1 MKVLLTLL
9 LLICAPAWAAQY
21 KCVIDNK
28 TEYRDSPC
36 PPGTEKP
43 MQDKP
48 QMDSNPAKRDEAL
61 KRLEA
66 EKQRAQTLERAR
78 LEKRQQ
84 NRKKPVT
91 PWLAKKSRKQLRKK
105 VLKSPRK
112 KALNKAQLVVLINRK
127 DQKLNRCRRRK
138 NESFQSFSSGYALH
152 DKRFGSIAWL

>member
-9 LLICAPAWAAQY
+9 LLFCAPAWAAQY
-21 KCVIDNK
+21 KCVIGNT

-66 EKQRAQTLERAR
+66 DKQRAQTLERAR
-78 LEKRQQ
+78 LEKQAADQ
-84 NRKKPVT
+84 KKASDAEASKKEQEAAQKKGSEVT
-91 PWLAKKSRKQLRKK
+91 PEEGAKQGAAGRTYQQERS
-105 VLKSPRK
+105 
-112 KALNKAQLVVLINRK
+112 KAQPLPTPK
-127 DQKLNRCRRRK
+127 K
-138 NESFQSFSSGYALH
+138 
-152 DKRFGSIAWL
+152 

>member
-48 QMDSNPAKRDEAL
+48 QMDSSPAQREEAV
-61 KRLEA
+61 KRLQA
-66 EKQRAQTLERAR
+66 DKQRAQTLERAR
-78 LEKRQQ
+78 LEKQAADQKKASDAQASKKQQ
-84 NRKKPVT
+84 ESTQKKGSEVT
-91 PWLAKKSRKQLRKK
+91 PEEGAKQGAAGRTYQKERSPTPPAPKK
-105 VLKSPRK
+105 
-112 KALNKAQLVVLINRK
+112 
-127 DQKLNRCRRRK
+127 
-138 NESFQSFSSGYALH
+138 
-152 DKRFGSIAWL
+152 